1 MDLKDHPVILILEEQ
16 GTFKKL
22 NTAWCCPTLHS
33 QVHVELHIS
42 CWCCPT
48 LHSQVHVELHISF
61 QFILLSCFL
70 LLLGLQ
76 DNMDLKLLCPY

>member
-42 CWCCPT
+42 
-48 LHSQVHVELHISF
+48 S
-61 QFILLSCFL
+61 QFIPLSCFL
-70 LLLGLQ
+70 LLLGLH
-76 DNMDLKLLCPY
+76 DNMDLKLLCQY